1 MRAERLSVV
10 SEKPAKGLKNTDI
23 GSIIEQN
30 KEDLRLK
37 THNSYNFQVVAENST
52 TREYYYYSLVV
63 ESDIHSHSCQRT

>member
-30 KEDLRLK
+30 KEDLRGGVQFPTGGKARDSHEATDPVISMLK
-37 THNSYNFQVVAENST
+37 NSGADSKVWME
-52 TREYYYYSLVV
+52 E
-63 ESDIHSHSCQRT
+63 EK